1 MKVMTIILIALT
13 LVAVAGVLYLKHR
26 MHNTPDRRNLEAE
39 LDAEIVKMM
48 KGGLSYGLVIGVYKD
63 GKTFIKGYGSVARET
78 NVAPTPSTIFEIASI
93 TKVFT
98 ASTLQ
103 VLADKDVLQLD
114 STLGG
119 LIGDVAL
126 SPSVK
131 NVTLRQLA
139 THRSGFPA
147 FPDEYL
153 KKFPDTDNI
162 SRDFTTS
169 DMYAYLGNPNGK
181 QEPGRFE
188 YSNFGAGLLGHIL
201 ATTTRK
207 TYEGIVTDTLLE
219 PLRMTSTFVTIKDG
233 HAKDIAQGYSMSG
246 NPAKLLDWSGGAL
259 DGGGSLK
266 STAHDMMLFIIAN
279 VDKGESPVSKSLQ
292 KTHEPQFGGET
303 AIGWMLPGF
312 IDRFVGNQSVLWH
325 NGLTPGYASYIA
337 IDTKR
342 KAGVVILSNKATP
355 VDVPG
360 STLMRLI
367 RTQSWASS
375 SFY

>member
-1 MKVMTIILIALT
+1 MRVMTVILIALA
-13 LVAVAGVLYLKHR
+13 LVAVTGVLYLKYR
-26 MHNTPDRRNLEAE
+26 LNNTPDRRNLEAE
-39 LDAEIVKMM
+39 LDAEIQKMM
-48 KGGLSYGLVIGVYKD
+48 NGGLSYGLVIGVYKD

-93 TKVFT
+93 TKLFT
-98 ASTLQ
+98 AATLQ
-103 VLADKDVLQLD
+103 ALSDKGVLQLD
-114 STLGG
+114 STLGDLMG
-119 LIGDVAL
+119 NAAL

-131 NVTLRQLA
+131 KVTLRQLA
-139 THRSGFPA
+139 AHRSGLSA

-162 SRDFTTS
+162 SRDFTTN

-188 YSNFGAGLLGHIL
+188 YSNFGAGLLGHVL
-201 ATTTRK
+201 ATTTKK

-219 PLRMTSTFVTIKDG
+219 PLGMTSTFVTIKDG

-246 NPAKLLDWSGGAL
+246 SPAKLLDWSGGAL
-259 DGGGSLK
+259 DGAGSLK
-266 STAHDMMLFIIAN
+266 STAHDMVLFIKAN
-279 VDKGESPVSKSLQ
+279 LDGGDSPVTHSLR
-292 KTHEPQFGGET
+292 KAHEPQFDGET

-312 IDRFVGNQSVLWH
+312 IDRFVGIQSVLWH

-342 KAGVVILSNKATP
+342 KAGIVILSNKATP

-375 SFY
+375 STF